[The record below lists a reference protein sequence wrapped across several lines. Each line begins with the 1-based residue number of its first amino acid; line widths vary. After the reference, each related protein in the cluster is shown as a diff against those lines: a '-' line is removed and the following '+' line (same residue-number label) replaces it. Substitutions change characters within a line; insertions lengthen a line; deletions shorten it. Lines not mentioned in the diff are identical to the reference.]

1 MTRYSRYYVSCRL
14 LKAGAEESANGS
26 SNVISNPNRFD
37 YLLPSR
43 LITLEGIDQAGKKT
57 QTRLLSAS
65 LRREGFKVGTLSFP
79 IYSTS
84 SGRLIRSF
92 LAGRANTSPHALHM
106 LYSLNRWENMETING
121 ALKKNDF
128 VICNRYTPSNLAY
141 GEARGLSVQWLADLD
156 AGLPEARAV
165 FVLDVP
171 IPRSFSRKTR
181 RRDVNERDRAFL
193 EKVRR
198 NYRSLAHKFGWH
210 LVDGT
215 RPPVEVHHRILLGLR
230 SAFL

>member
-1 MTRYSRYYVSCRL
+1 MTMYSRYYVSCRL

-26 SNVISNPNRFD
+26 SNVISNPNLFD

-43 LITLEGIDQAGKKT
+43 LIALEGIDQAGKKT

-92 LAGRANTSPHALHM
+92 LAGRAKTSPHALHL
-106 LYSLNRWENMETING
+106 LYSLNRWENMETITG
-121 ALKKNDF
+121 ALKKNDL
-128 VICNRYTPSNLAY
+128 VICNRYIPSNLAY
-141 GEARGLSVQWLADLD
+141 GEARGLSVQWLAGLD

-165 FVLDVP
+165 FLLEVLP
-171 IPRSFSRKTR
+171 SQAFSRKNPR
-181 RRDVNERDRAFL
+181 RGVKNR
-193 EKVRR
+193 
-198 NYRSLAHKFGWH
+198 
-210 LVDGT
+210 
-215 RPPVEVHHRILLGLR
+215 
-230 SAFL
+230 

>member
-1 MTRYSRYYVSCRL
+1 MS
-14 LKAGAEESANGS
+14 
-26 SNVISNPNRFD
+26 
-37 YLLPSR
+37 SR
-43 LITLEGIDQAGKKT
+43 LIALEGIDQAGKKT

-65 LRREGFKVGTLSFP
+65 LRHEGFKVGTLSFP
-79 IYSTS
+79 IYSSS

-92 LAGRANTSPHALHM
+92 LAGRTDTSPQALHM
-106 LYSLNRWENMETING
+106 LYSLNRWENMETITN

-128 VICNRYTPSNLAY
+128 VICNRYTASNLAY
-141 GEARGLSVQWLADLD
+141 GEARGLSVQWLASLD

-171 IPRSFSRKTR
+171 IPKSFLRKTR
-181 RRDVNERDRAFL
+181 RRDVNERDRALL

-198 NYRSLAHKFGWH
+198 NYRSLAHRFGWR

-215 RPPVEVHHRILLGLR
+215 KPPNEVHERILLGLR

>member
-1 MTRYSRYYVSCRL
+1 MTMYSRYYVSCRL

-26 SNVISNPNRFD
+26 SNVISNPKLFA

-43 LITLEGIDQAGKKT
+43 LIALEGIDQAGKKT

-65 LRREGFKVGTLSFP
+65 LRAEGFKVGTLSFP

-106 LYSLNRWENMETING
+106 LYSLNRWENMETISG

-141 GEARGLSVQWLADLD
+141 GEARGLSVQWLAGLD
-156 AGLPEARAV
+156 AGLPEARGGFFFGGSLSETV
-165 FVLDVP
+165 FKKN
-171 IPRSFSRKTR
+171 PRGG
-181 RRDVNERDRAFL
+181 V
-193 EKVRR
+193 
-198 NYRSLAHKFGWH
+198 
-210 LVDGT
+210 
-215 RPPVEVHHRILLGLR
+215 
-230 SAFL
+230 

>member
-1 MTRYSRYYVSCRL
+1 MTMYSRCYVSCRL

-26 SNVISNPNRFD
+26 SNVISNQNSCD

-43 LITLEGIDQAGKKT
+43 LIALEGIDQAGKKA

-65 LRREGFKVGTLSFP
+65 LRREGFKVGALSFP

-92 LAGRANTSPHALHM
+92 LAGKTDTSPHALHM

-121 ALKKNDF
+121 ALKKNDL

-141 GEARGLSVQWLADLD
+141 GEARGLSVQWLAGLD

-165 FVLDVP
+165 FFLGGS
-171 IPRSFSRKTR
+171 ISKSFSRKTPR
-181 RRDVNERDRAFL
+181 RGVHERDRAFL
-193 EKVRR
+193 EEKGGKNR
-198 NYRSLAHKFGWH
+198 LPGHK
-210 LVDGT
+210 
-215 RPPVEVHHRILLGLR
+215 
-230 SAFL
+230 

>member
-1 MTRYSRYYVSCRL
+1 
-14 LKAGAEESANGS
+14 
-26 SNVISNPNRFD
+26 
-37 YLLPSR
+37 LPSR
-43 LITLEGIDQAGKKT
+43 LIALEGIDQAGKNT

-79 IYSTS
+79 VYSTS
-84 SGRLIRSF
+84 AGRLIRSF
-92 LAGRANTSPHALHM
+92 LAGKTQSSPHVLHM
-106 LYSLNRWENMETING
+106 LYSLNRWENMETITG

-141 GEARGLSVQWLADLD
+141 GEARGLSVKWLAGLD
-156 AGLPEARAV
+156 AGLPEARAI

-171 IPRSFSRKTR
+171 IPKSFSRKTK

-198 NYRSLAHKFGWH
+198 NYRSLSRIFGWH

-215 RPPVEVHHRILLGLR
+215 SPPSEVHQRILLGLR

>member
-1 MTRYSRYYVSCRL
+1 M
-14 LKAGAEESANGS
+14 
-26 SNVISNPNRFD
+26 FD
-37 YLLPSR
+37 CLVPSR
-43 LITLEGIDQAGKKT
+43 LIALEGIDQAGKKT

-92 LAGRANTSPHALHM
+92 LAGRAKTSPHVLHL
-106 LYSLNRWENMETING
+106 LYSLNRWENMETITG
-121 ALKKNDF
+121 ALKKSDL

-141 GEARGLSVQWLADLD
+141 GEARGLSVQWLAGLD

-171 IPRSFSRKTR
+171 IPKSFSRKTR

-198 NYRSLAHKFGWH
+198 NYRSLAHRFGWH
-210 LVDGT
+210 IVDGT
-215 RPPVEVHHRILLGLR
+215 RPAVEVHERILLGLR

>member
-1 MTRYSRYYVSCRL
+1 MTMYSRYYVSCRL

-26 SNVISNPNRFD
+26 SNVISNQNSFD

-43 LITLEGIDQAGKKT
+43 LIALEGIDQAGKKT

-65 LRREGFKVGTLSFP
+65 LRREGFKVGTLSVP
-79 IYSTS
+79 IYSAS
-84 SGRLIRSF
+84 LGRLIRSF
-92 LAGRANTSPHALHM
+92 LAGKTDTSPHALHM

-141 GEARGLSVQWLADLD
+141 GEARGLSVQWLAGLD
-156 AGLPEARAV
+156 AGLPAARAI

-171 IPRSFSRKTR
+171 IPKSFSRKTR
-181 RRDVNERDRAFL
+181 RRDVNERDRAFV

-198 NYRSLAHKFGWH
+198 NYPSLAPIFGWH

-215 RPPVEVHHRILLGLR
+215 KSPSEVHQRILLGLR

>member
-1 MTRYSRYYVSCRL
+1 
-14 LKAGAEESANGS
+14 
-26 SNVISNPNRFD
+26 
-37 YLLPSR
+37 LPSR
-43 LITLEGIDQAGKKT
+43 LIALEGIDQAGKKT

-65 LRREGFKVGTLSFP
+65 LRREGFKVGALSFP

-92 LAGRANTSPHALHM
+92 LAGKTDTSPHALHM

-141 GEARGLSVQWLADLD
+141 GEARGLSVQWLAGLD
-156 AGLPEARAV
+156 AGLPEARAI

-171 IPRSFSRKTR
+171 IPKSFSRKTS

-198 NYRSLAHKFGWH
+198 NYRSLAHIFGWH

-215 RPPVEVHHRILLGLR
+215 RPPNEVHQRILLGLR

>member
-1 MTRYSRYYVSCRL
+1 MTMYSRCYVSCRL

-26 SNVISNPNRFD
+26 SNVISNRNRFD

-43 LITLEGIDQAGKKT
+43 LIALEGIDQAGKKT

-84 SGRLIRSF
+84 SGRLIR
-92 LAGRANTSPHALHM
+92 
-106 LYSLNRWENMETING
+106 
-121 ALKKNDF
+121 
-128 VICNRYTPSNLAY
+128 
-141 GEARGLSVQWLADLD
+141 
-156 AGLPEARAV
+156 
-165 FVLDVP
+165 
-171 IPRSFSRKTR
+171 
-181 RRDVNERDRAFL
+181 AFL

-215 RPPVEVHHRILLGLR
+215 RPPIEVHHRILLGLR

>member
-1 MTRYSRYYVSCRL
+1 MFLADFKGWRSMQERSL
-14 LKAGAEESANGS
+14 
-26 SNVISNPNRFD
+26 NVISNWGLFD

-43 LITLEGIDQAGKKT
+43 LIALEGIDQAGKKT
-57 QTRLLSAS
+57 QTGLLSKS
-65 LRREGFKVGTLSFP
+65 LRREGFKVATLSFP

-92 LAGRANTSPHALHM
+92 LAGNTKSSPNVLHM
-106 LYSLNRWENMETING
+106 LYSLNRWENFGTIND
-121 ALKKNDF
+121 ALRKNDF
-128 VICNRYTPSNLAY
+128 VICNRYTASNLAY
-141 GEARGLSVQWLADLD
+141 GEARGLSVQWLAGLD
-156 AGLPEARAV
+156 AGLPEPRAV

-181 RRDVNERDRAFL
+181 SRDVNERDRAFL

-198 NYRSLAHKFGWH
+198 NYRSLARTFGWH

-215 RPPVEVHHRILLGLR
+215 KPPEEVHQRILLGLR

>member
-1 MTRYSRYYVSCRL
+1 
-14 LKAGAEESANGS
+14 
-26 SNVISNPNRFD
+26 
-37 YLLPSR
+37 LPSR
-43 LITLEGIDQAGKKT
+43 LIALEGIDQAGKKT

-84 SGRLIRSF
+84 AGRLIRSF
-92 LAGRANTSPHALHM
+92 LAGRTDSSPHALHM
-106 LYSLNRWENMETING
+106 LYSLNRWENIETING

-128 VICNRYTPSNLAY
+128 VICNRYTASNLAY
-141 GEARGLSVQWLADLD
+141 GEARGLSVQWLASLD
-156 AGLPEARAV
+156 VGLPEARAV

-171 IPRSFSRKTR
+171 IPKSFSRKTK

-198 NYRSLAHKFGWH
+198 NYRSLATIFGWH

-215 RPPVEVHHRILLGLR
+215 KPPGDVHERILLGLR

>member
-1 MTRYSRYYVSCRL
+1 MF
-14 LKAGAEESANGS
+14 G
-26 SNVISNPNRFD
+26 

-43 LITLEGIDQAGKKT
+43 LIALEGIDQAGKKT

-65 LRREGFKVGTLSFP
+65 LRREGFKVGILSFP
-79 IYSTS
+79 VYSSS

-92 LAGRANTSPHALHM
+92 LAGRSETSPHALHM
-106 LYSLNRWENMETING
+106 LYSLNRWENMDTITG

-141 GEARGLSVQWLADLD
+141 GEARGLSVQWLAGLD

-171 IPRSFSRKTR
+171 IPKSFSRKTR

-198 NYRSLAHKFGWH
+198 NYRSLATIFGWH

-215 RPPVEVHHRILLGLR
+215 KPPSEVHQRILLGLR

>member
-1 MTRYSRYYVSCRL
+1 M
-14 LKAGAEESANGS
+14 
-26 SNVISNPNRFD
+26 FD
-37 YLLPSR
+37 CLVPSR
-43 LITLEGIDQAGKKT
+43 IIALEGIDQAGKKT

-106 LYSLNRWENMETING
+106 LYSLNRWENRETING
-121 ALKKNDF
+121 ALKKSDF

-141 GEARGLSVQWLADLD
+141 GEARGLSVQWLAGLD
-156 AGLPEARAV
+156 AGLPEARGV
-165 FVLDVP
+165 FLLGVS

-181 RRDVNERDRAFL
+181 RRVGHERERAL
-193 EKVRR
+193 LGNVRR
-198 NYRSLAHKFGWH
+198 KYRLLA
-210 LVDGT
+210 
-215 RPPVEVHHRILLGLR
+215 P
-230 SAFL
+230 

>member
-1 MTRYSRYYVSCRL
+1 M
-14 LKAGAEESANGS
+14 
-26 SNVISNPNRFD
+26 
-37 YLLPSR
+37 PSR
-43 LITLEGIDQAGKKT
+43 LIALEGIDQAGKKT
-57 QTRLLSAS
+57 QTKLLSAS
-65 LRREGFKVGTLSFP
+65 LRHEGFKVGTLSFP
-79 IYSTS
+79 IYSTI

-92 LAGRANTSPHALHM
+92 LAGKTDTSPHALHM
-106 LYSLNRWENMETING
+106 LYSLNRWENLGTITS
-121 ALKKNDF
+121 ALKQNDF
-128 VICNRYTPSNLAY
+128 VICNRYTASNLAY
-141 GEARGLSVQWLADLD
+141 GEARGLSVQWLAGLD

-171 IPRSFSRKTR
+171 TPKSFSRKTK

-198 NYRSLAHKFGWH
+198 NYRSLAHRFGWH

-215 RPPVEVHHRILLGLR
+215 RPPNEVHERILLGLR

>member
-1 MTRYSRYYVSCRL
+1 
-14 LKAGAEESANGS
+14 
-26 SNVISNPNRFD
+26 
-37 YLLPSR
+37 LPSR
-43 LITLEGIDQAGKKT
+43 LIALEGIDQAGKKT
-57 QTRLLSAS
+57 QTVLLAKS
-65 LRREGFKVGTLSFP
+65 LRREGFKVATLSFP

-84 SGRLIRSF
+84 AGRLIRSF
-92 LAGRANTSPHALHM
+92 LAGKMESSPNVLHM
-106 LYSLNRWENMETING
+106 LYSMNRWENMETITG
-121 ALKKNDF
+121 VLKKSDF

-141 GEARGLSVQWLADLD
+141 GEARGLSVQWLAGLD

-171 IPRSFSRKTR
+171 IPKSFSRKTR
-181 RRDVNERDRAFL
+181 RRDVNERDRVFL

-198 NYRSLAHKFGWH
+198 SYRSLARIFGWH

-215 RPPVEVHHRILLGLR
+215 RPPGEVHQRILLGLR